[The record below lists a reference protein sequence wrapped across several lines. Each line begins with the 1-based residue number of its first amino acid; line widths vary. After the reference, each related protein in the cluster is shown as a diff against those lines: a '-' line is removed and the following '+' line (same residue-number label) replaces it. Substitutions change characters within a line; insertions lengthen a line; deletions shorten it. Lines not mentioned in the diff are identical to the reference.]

1 MRIQNNV
8 SNILRIF
15 KKFCDFYNKMIK
27 TYNKE
32 INKITKN
39 YQIIYKLQNY

>member
-15 KKFCDFYNKMIK
+15 KKFCDLYNKMIK
-27 TYNKE
+27 TYNEE
-32 INKITKN
+32 IDKIIEN
-39 YQIIYKLQNY
+39 YRIIHEL